1 MNAEVEVGP
10 PLPPEHQPA
19 TSVSTLVVVI
29 VALLI
34 CVFFIH
40 LLIHS
45 RKGKDVSMTDDSLAD
60 NSDDAEKAET
70 ERITKKTERFASAGQ
85 VVKVDGRGH
94 LVSVGPPPPES
105 SVNDVHLAREQDQA
119 LMQLAVQYEEMRAPP
134 WQYEVAFEIPDMAA
148 GSTAIG
154 RKAQALSAM
163 MTPPSVAGSQRG
175 TSARQSLW
183 FMNFGQNKIGAAS
196 EIACKDLHQRLNAQY
211 FSIVAARRK
220 DLLQQIIALTQGAAD
235 VKPPVAAAR
244 HSAKCGQTRIVFDT
258 QDEAEGM
265 AERLNIAYRETIQPE
280 IDRVLAEIRSE
291 ALKSA

>member
-1 MNAEVEVGP
+1 MTVEVEVGP

-105 SVNDVHLAREQDQA
+105 SVNDVHILREQDQA
-119 LMQLAVQYEEMRAPP
+119 LLQLAVQYEEMRSPP
-134 WQYEVAFEIPDMAA
+134 WEYEVAINIPDMAA
-148 GSTAIG
+148 GSTPIG
-154 RKAQALSAM
+154 SKAQALSAM
-163 MTPPSVAGSQRG
+163 MTPPSAAGSQRG

-183 FMNFGQNKIGAAS
+183 FMNFGKNKIGAAS
-196 EIACKDLHQRLNAQY
+196 EIACKQLHERLNAQY
-211 FSIVAARRK
+211 FSVVASHRK
-220 DLLQQIIALTQGAAD
+220 HILQQIIELTKDSSAR
-235 VKPPVAAAR
+235 KPAVETRHFAR
-244 HSAKCGQTRIVFDT
+244 CGQTRVVFDT
-258 QDEAEGM
+258 QEEAEGM
-265 AERLNIAYRETIQPE
+265 TERLNIAYRETIQPE